1 MSEYDLSQPFEAL
14 CPQCGR
20 KIKFTLAQFPNGS
33 AICLGC
39 SVAIPVKKLAN
50 QILEKGGEEAG
61 RMNDIMAKLMK
72 AE

>member
-1 MSEYDLSQPFEAL
+1 MSDLDLSQPFEGL

-33 AICLGC
+33 VICHGC

-50 QILEKGGEEAG
+50 QILEKGGEDADK
-61 RMNDIMAKLMK
+61 MNDIMGKFMK
-72 AE
+72 A